1 MSDVYIYHFIT
12 PAGPDGESRMSAR
25 RATLEAIKS
34 RGTPIMD
41 TQVVVDHSEVDADGF
56 LTATAAND
64 SPALNDF
71 AAQIASLNARA
82 ASRDGEAIANSNG
95 ADRYM
100 LTLES
105 RELRKQARNLN
116 IERVELA
123 ASEARDRTD
132 LGEFSQVR
140 GLASQ

>member
-64 SPALNDF
+64 SAALNDF

-95 ADRYM
+95 ADQYM

-116 IERVELA
+116 IERAELA

-132 LGEFSQVR
+132 PGEFSQVR